1 MRGFNSTARMCRIVD
16 VVYVDIVDIVW
27 FLLS

>member
-1 MRGFNSTARMCRIVD
+1 MRGFNLTTRICRIVD

>member
-1 MRGFNSTARMCRIVD
+1 MRGFNLTARICRIVD
-16 VVYVDIVDIVW
+16 AVYVDIVDIVW